1 MKHKKTSIKIKKSK
15 YNLYNKKKSKS
26 RQTLTIVLTIVAA
39 CVLAVVGYGV
49 GKPIVDYFR
58 SQSNTSSD
66 VPSVSDSAGSP
77 GSSDQS
83 SDLSGDPSENSSGI
97 SSGDSSGSETPPEPV
112 EDIKLYVLPIEA
124 TTSSASLGSALA
136 AAREAGYNTVAVT
149 LKDENGYLY
158 YKTDMDKVKKTLL
171 VKGTL
176 TAAQISDQI
185 SKAGMTPAARIS
197 MLKDRVTPMFFGGFT
212 FANGGGW
219 LDDYPPPKGNGV
231 RWLSPFLSETV
242 DYLADLTSELSGAGF
257 EHIICYNVRYPAFH
271 QIDIDT
277 YLNHLPVSDKAK
289 RLEALWNVV
298 DSAGSAAA
306 EHDAKLWVELNGA
319 DFIKSDKYSTDAEL
333 AANTEKLA
341 SVGIIA
347 DYRASGTEGV
357 YDSALAF
364 AKDLKTAAG
373 ENDIAVMVKRG
384 ISDTASADIR
394 RAFEE
399 NELRTF
405 TES

>member
-1 MKHKKTSIKIKKSK
+1 MKQKKTSIKIKKSK
-15 YNLYNKKKSKS
+15 YNLYSKKKSKS

-49 GKPIVDYFR
+49 GKPIVDYFQ
-58 SQSNTSSD
+58 SQSNSSSD
-66 VPSVSDSAGSP
+66 SPSVSDSVNSP
-77 GSSDQS
+77 S
-83 SDLSGDPSENSSGI
+83 SDLPSDLSSDPSEI
-97 SSGDSSGSETPPEPV
+97 SSGDSSNTQTPPEPV
-112 EDIKLYVLPIEA
+112 EDIKLYVLPVEA
-124 TTSSASLGSALA
+124 TANSASLGSALA

-185 SKAGMTPAARIS
+185 SKAGMTPAAKIS

-212 FANGGGW
+212 FENGGGW
-219 LDDYPPPKGNGV
+219 LDDYPPPEGNGK
-231 RWLSPFLSETV
+231 RWLSPFLTETV

-257 EHIICYNVRYPAFH
+257 EHIICYNICYPAFH
-271 QIDIDT
+271 PIDINT
-277 YLNHLPVSDKAK
+277 YLKHLPVSDKAK

-298 DSAGSAAA
+298 DSAKSAAE
-306 EHDAKLWVELNGA
+306 EHDAKLWVEMNGA
-319 DFIKSDKYSTDAEL
+319 AFIKPDKYSTDAEL
-333 AANTEKLA
+333 AANSEKLA
-341 SVGIIA
+341 GVGIIA
-347 DYRASGTEGV
+347 DYRASGSETV

-373 ENDIAVMVKRG
+373 ENDIAVMIKRG
-384 ISDTASADIR
+384 ISGTASADIR

>member
-1 MKHKKTSIKIKKSK
+1 MKQKKTSIKIKKSK

-49 GKPIVDYFR
+49 GKPIMDYFQ
-58 SQSNTSSD
+58 SQSNSSSD
-66 VPSVSDSAGSP
+66 SPVSDSAASP
-77 GSSDQS
+77 QPSDMSSGLS
-83 SDLSGDPSENSSGI
+83 EDLSGI
-97 SSGDSSGSETPPEPV
+97 SSGDSSNTETPPEPI
-112 EDIKLYVLPIEA
+112 EDIKLYVLPVEA
-124 TTSSASLGSALA
+124 TASSASLGSALA

-185 SKAGMTPAARIS
+185 SKAGMTPAAKIS

-219 LDDYPPPKGNGV
+219 LDDYPPPEGNGK
-231 RWLSPFLSETV
+231 RWLSPFLTETV
-242 DYLADLTSELSGAGF
+242 DYLKDLTSELSGAGF

-271 QIDIDT
+271 PIDTDT
-277 YLNHLPVSDKAK
+277 YLKHLPVSDKAK
-289 RLEALWNVV
+289 RLEALWNVIN
-298 DSAGSAAA
+298 SAKSAA
-306 EHDAKLWVELNGA
+306 EENDAKLWVEMNGA
-319 DFIKSDKYSTDAEL
+319 DLIKSDKYATDAEL
-333 AANTEKLA
+333 AANAENLKD
-341 SVGIIA
+341 VGIIA
-347 DYRASGTEGV
+347 DYSVSGTEGV
-357 YDSALAF
+357 YDSTVAF
-364 AKDLKTAAG
+364 AKALKTAAG
-373 ENDIAVMVKRG
+373 ENNIAVMIKRG
-384 ISDTASADIR
+384 ISGTASADIH

-399 NELRTF
+399 NELCTF